1 VIATAL
7 LLLVQTVPTEEEI
20 LVIGRRFAALSAS
33 VQRDTRG
40 RYSCALSG
48 TSGSAKLDGSLCKT
62 ATQCVRKGAAEQA
75 QIAACIAKR
84 KPALLAEFRR
94 SMGRPQ

>member
-1 VIATAL
+1 MIATAL
-7 LLLVQTVPTEEEI
+7 LLLLQAAPAEEEF
-20 LVIGRRFAALSAS
+20 VIIGKRFAALSAM
-33 VQRDTRG
+33 VGRDAKG
-40 RYSCALSG
+40 RYTCSLSG
-48 TSGSAKLDGSLCKT
+48 TSGSAKLDRSLCKT

-75 QIAACIAKR
+75 QVAPCIDKR